1 MTRPLIVVLPGGE
14 HLGPGL
20 ARGLA
25 AEIATL
31 DCRHFPDGEV
41 YLRYRSDPGGRA
53 VVVVAPLDRPDDKI
67 LALLF
72 AADAARDLGAAA
84 VGLAAPYLAYMRQ
97 DRRFLPGEAIT
108 SAAFARRVS
117 AAFDWL
123 VTVDAHLHRYGALS
137 DIYAIPAIN
146 LHAAPLI
153 AAWIAREVANPVLIG
168 PDAESKQW
176 VGEVAVLAGAPY
188 VVLEKVRRGAR
199 EVEISIPGVERWAGS
214 TPVLVDDI
222 ISSGETMKVTLGHLA
237 RAGLKPAVC
246 IGVHAIFAGDAH
258 AGLMRAGAARI
269 VTTNTIAH
277 ASNGIDVIGLLAT
290 AIGALPGRAGP
301 GAQQGERP

>member
-14 HLGPGL
+14 HLASGL

-25 AEIATL
+25 AEIAQL
-31 DCRHFPDGEV
+31 DCRYFPDGEV

-53 VVVVAPLDRPDDKI
+53 VVVVCPLDRPDAKI
-67 LALLF
+67 LPLLF
-72 AADAARDLGAAA
+72 AGDTARDLGAAG

-108 SAAFARRVS
+108 SASFARRV
-117 AAFDWL
+117 AATFDWL
-123 VTVDAHLHRYGALS
+123 ATVDAHLHRYSALS

-146 LHAAPLI
+146 LHAAALI
-153 AAWIAREVANPVLIG
+153 AAWIAREVVNPVLIG

-176 VGEVAVLAGAPY
+176 VGRVAVLAGAPY
-188 VVLEKVRRGAR
+188 VVLNKVRRGDR
-199 EVEISIPGVERWAGS
+199 EVEVSVPHVERWAGS

-222 ISSGETMKVTLGHLA
+222 ISSGETMKATLGYLA
-237 RAGLKPAVC
+237 LAGLRPAVC
-246 IGVHAIFAGDAH
+246 IGMHAIFAADAH
-258 AGLMRAGAARI
+258 AGLMRAGAVRI

-277 ASNGIDVIGLLAT
+277 ASNGIDVTDLLAT
-290 AIGALPGRAGP
+290 AIGALAGRAGP
-301 GAQQGERP
+301 GA

>member
-1 MTRPLIVVLPGGE
+1 MTRPLIVVLPGAE

-53 VVVVAPLDRPDDKI
+53 VVVVSPLDRPDGKI

-72 AADAARDLGAAA
+72 AADA
-84 VGLAAPYLAYMRQ
+84 
-97 DRRFLPGEAIT
+97 EA
-108 SAAFARRVS
+108 
-117 AAFDWL
+117 
-123 VTVDAHLHRYGALS
+123 
-137 DIYAIPAIN
+137 
-146 LHAAPLI
+146 
-153 AAWIAREVANPVLIG
+153 
-168 PDAESKQW
+168 KQW
-176 VGEVAVLAGAPY
+176 GGEVAVLAGAPY

-199 EVEISIPGVERWAGS
+199 EVQISIPDVERWAGS